1 MWYKQLPDGMAMFV
15 KVVPGAAQTKIM
27 GVLGNRLKIRVAA
40 QPEDG
45 KANRELITFLADLLG
60 IPTSAISITFGHTF
74 PEKNLLIQGVDI
86 DRLEQLPFVK

>member
-1 MWYKQLPDGMAMFV
+1 MWYKQMPNGVAMFV

-45 KANRELITFLADLLG
+45 KANRELIEFLSNTLR
-60 IPTSAISITFGHTF
+60 IPASAIIITFGHTF
-74 PEKNLLIQGVDI
+74 PEKNLLIQGVDVAMVNN
-86 DRLEQLPFVK
+86 LSLVK